1 MHALTQ
7 GGSKTSSTLVVC
19 KVSSFRFEWMSL
31 PVPKRWQFKSL
42 AGLYGMKAV
51 GMTTCLLTA
60 AFMLTGWTSQLL
72 SVSSSLCLISH
83 STDQF
88 TFLLSAEVLKIEFF
102 KMLHFQLFLF
112 LTKIGNKKTV
122 GKQTQL
128 LPEKKMPCR
137 SNRQPIGWMPESSY
151 IVPHAAN
158 DALPHASEGSRSLSD
173 VQESAQILSGE
184 DFPTVLLEA
193 LLSKIK
199 PQEAMVVNTTPYD
212 GWLETVCLKWDEQHD
227 YKIAYQSTSL
237 NPTVIDFTEK
247 KIALQLLEAHQN
259 GTKLFALLGR
269 NSFAPAIFKGGPRLS
284 SD

>member
-1 MHALTQ
+1 
-7 GGSKTSSTLVVC
+7 
-19 KVSSFRFEWMSL
+19 MSL

-151 IVPHAAN
+151 IVPHAAK
-158 DALPHASEGSRSLSD
+158 DALPHASEGSARVGANPVRRRLSD
-173 VQESAQILSGE
+173 SPVGSTA
-184 DFPTVLLEA
+184 
-193 LLSKIK
+193 
-199 PQEAMVVNTTPYD
+199 
-212 GWLETVCLKWDEQHD
+212 EQN
-227 YKIAYQSTSL
+227 QTSWW
-237 NPTVIDFTEK
+237 
-247 KIALQLLEAHQN
+247 
-259 GTKLFALLGR
+259 
-269 NSFAPAIFKGGPRLS
+269 
-284 SD
+284 